1 MTGPAVATMYATQI
15 VQNQATG
22 VMYMDTVT
30 TLVGIVALGNP
41 CMVANLQGPAV
52 GGHH

>member
-1 MTGPAVATMYATQI
+1 MVGPLMATMYATQI
-15 VQNQATG
+15 VQDEATS

-30 TLVGIVALGNP
+30 ASVQSSPWESPYGGQPPKA
-41 CMVANLQGPAV
+41 CS